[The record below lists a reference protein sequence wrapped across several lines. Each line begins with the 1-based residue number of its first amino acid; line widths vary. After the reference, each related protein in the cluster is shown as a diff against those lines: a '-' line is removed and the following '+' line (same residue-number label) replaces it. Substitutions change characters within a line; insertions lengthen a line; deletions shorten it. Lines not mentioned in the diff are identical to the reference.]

1 MFTGI
6 IEYIG
11 VIDKLEKSNDF
22 LKIQVSSNCDSDQI
36 KIGESIAINGVCLT
50 IVNID
55 QNIHTVNVVKETL
68 QKSNFSMIKVGS
80 LINLERSLKLG
91 DRLDGHIVQGHV
103 DQTAECI
110 NIKEEKGS
118 WIFTFNYQPSSN
130 ITIEKGSICVNGV
143 SLTIVDSLENKF
155 SVAIIPYTFENTNF
169 AFIKVGDLVRQLT
182 GPKLL
187 SDFSKEVN
195 ILPKKKFNPS
205 HTSEDW
211 EKTKGVYTKHIMT
224 GKWADGRKI
233 NQNLKKESFRRRNIM
248 KGVSSEFSE
257 KLKANV
263 ESAMESAQNEL
274 KMAIESQ
281 DANAQVTANKKI
293 AALALENANLQMKK
307 TPVEQDVPVQL
318 SDGGRLPE
326 RTPRSLPDSDPQ
338 AESWASKNTWFG
350 TDRAMTFT
358 AFEIHKDLVDKEG
371 FDPKSDEY
379 YTEIDKRIR
388 VDFPNKFGNTET
400 QATTKPVQS
409 VASANRSVKP
419 GRKQVRL
426 TSSQVAI
433 AKKLGVPL
441 EEYAK
446 QLKLT
451 EGA

>member
-1 MFTGI
+1 MPEEEKKTVDIDTSGP
-6 IEYIG
+6 ETEVNVPEEKDES
-11 VIDKLEKSNDF
+11 VIDTAPKEETTPTEQETVKEETVETEKKEDDSKLEEYSKGVQSRIAK
-22 LKIQVSSNCDSDQI
+22 LTRKMREAERREAAAVEYASSLEQKRRLDAQR
-36 KIGESIAINGVCLT
+36 
-50 IVNID
+50 
-55 QNIHTVNVVKETL
+55 L
-68 QKSNFSMIKVGS
+68 QK
-80 LINLERSLKLG
+80 
-91 DRLDGHIVQGHV
+91 V
-103 DQTAECI
+103 D
-110 NIKEEKGS
+110 
-118 WIFTFNYQPSSN
+118 
-130 ITIEKGSICVNGV
+130 
-143 SLTIVDSLENKF
+143 
-155 SVAIIPYTFENTNF
+155 
-169 AFIKVGDLVRQLT
+169 
-182 GPKLL
+182 
-187 SDFSKEVN
+187 
-195 ILPKKKFNPS
+195 
-205 HTSEDW
+205 
-211 EKTKGVYTKHIMT
+211 
-224 GKWADGRKI
+224 
-233 NQNLKKESFRRRNIM
+233 
-248 KGVSSEFSE
+248 SEFSE

-419 GRKQVRL
+419 GRKTVRL